1 MQTALHITALVDE
14 LRNDL
19 VDGEIVSTEFYK
31 KKRAAYLFVRKDRR
45 VKAMAFVFHPAGWGT
60 FCVPASKVNID
71 TLEKPWPIFAM
82 TEGRITGVRQIG
94 LDRIFELV
102 ISLEGKAK
110 RMIFEVMGPNGNI
123 WLLDAEG
130 NREATLRNK
139 QYDSSEPYA
148 PPSAGDRLNPFEV
161 TGDQISGLAGS
172 AGESSMLGMLKKGFA
187 GFNETIAREII
198 HRASLQGTS
207 PTDLDQSK
215 ADQLVRDINTLA
227 ERFTTANVGYLYSM
241 RGVSEVY
248 PFKLTSVDSQPEKFK
263 SLSLAVVSMCSRKQT
278 RIDEA
283 DEERKVISAVGRAVK
298 RLAKRVVKI
307 KEDVARAADYES
319 QKRYAELLQLHRG
332 SLKKGMESAVVED
345 LMSNPSKSVEIKLE
359 PTLSPNDNIE
369 AYFKRFRKGRE
380 GLELLERRLEI
391 SQGELAELRTLQ
403 ANLETDFE
411 SASQRYQSELASLM
425 PKVGDKREVQPRLPY
440 REMTLSTGLTVFVG
454 RDGID
459 NDRTTF
465 EFARPYE
472 LWFHTQQCPG
482 SHVVMKFP
490 NKSFEPSK
498 REIEEAASLAAYNS
512 KARHNSLVP
521 VIYCQRKYVR
531 KPRKAKPGLVSV
543 EREKSVM
550 VAPRKSID

>member
-1 MQTALHITALVDE
+1 MQTALHITALVNE
-14 LRNDL
+14 LRDDL
-19 VDGEIVSTEFYK
+19 VDGEIISTEFYK

-60 FCVPASKVNID
+60 FCVPASKIDID
-71 TLEKPWPIFAM
+71 TPEKPWPVFAM
-82 TEGRITGVRQIG
+82 TEGKIAGVRQIG
-94 LDRIFELV
+94 LDRIFELD
-102 ISLEGKAK
+102 ITFDGQNK
-110 RMIFEVMGPNGNI
+110 RMVFEAMGPNGNI

-139 QYDSSEPYA
+139 QYDSGEPYA
-148 PPSAGDRLNPFEV
+148 PPPAGERLDPFEV
-161 TGDQISGLAGS
+161 TGDQIDELAES
-172 AGESSMLGMLKKGFA
+172 AGESSLLGLLKKGFA

-198 HRASLQGTS
+198 HRASLQGTR
-207 PTDLDQSK
+207 PADLDQSK
-215 ADQLVRDINTLA
+215 ADKLA
-227 ERFTTANVGYLYSM
+227 HEVNSLADRFTSADVGYLYSL

-283 DEERKVISAVGRAVK
+283 DEEKKVLTAVGKAVK
-298 RLAKRVVKI
+298 RLTKRVGKI
-307 KEDVARAADYES
+307 EEDVVRAADYES

-332 SLKKGMESAVVED
+332 SLKKGMESVVVED
-345 LMSNPSKSVEIKLE
+345 LMLDPSQSVEIELE

-391 SQGELAELRTLQ
+391 SKGELEELQTLQ
-403 ANLETDFE
+403 ADLETDFE
-411 SASQRYQSELASLM
+411 SASQRHQSELTSLM

-440 REMTLSTGLTVFVG
+440 REVTLSTGLTVFVG
-454 RDGID
+454 RDGAD

-472 LWFHTQQCPG
+472 LWFHAQQCPG
-482 SHVVMKFP
+482 SHVVMKYP
-490 NKSFEPSK
+490 NKSFEPTK

-531 KPRKAKPGLVSV
+531 KPRKAKPGLVTV